1 MAYCTRGRYYD
12 AARTNICDSCECEL
26 APNRAAGTPGP
37 APATSYSE
45 SEGPVYPQH
54 GAGFGQPVSPMPP
67 RFGAVGP
74 GFQRAGF
81 GPGRPDGAA
90 SGVRAVPGMGG
101 TRIDEPDESPQRLMG
116 FLVVV
121 ESKQDEEWRYIRLR
135 KGVNGIGRFGSRA
148 QVELRDQEASSE
160 HALLICTNAA
170 ARIIDLDSSNGLFVN
185 DERIEIAALSPGDIV
200 RIGRTH
206 LAFVP
211 FPYMA
216 DD

>member
-1 MAYCTRGRYYD
+1 MA
-12 AARTNICDSCECEL
+12 S
-26 APNRAAGTPGP
+26 
-37 APATSYSE
+37 
-45 SEGPVYPQH
+45 
-54 GAGFGQPVSPMPP
+54 
-67 RFGAVGP
+67 
-74 GFQRAGF
+74 
-81 GPGRPDGAA
+81 
-90 SGVRAVPGMGG
+90 
-101 TRIDEPDESPQRLMG
+101 
-116 FLVVV
+116 
-121 ESKQDEEWRYIRLR
+121 
-135 KGVNGIGRFGSRA
+135 GRFGSRA